1 MTVKKEKNGK
11 WSCQFY
17 YQNAQGERIK
27 KHKRGFA
34 TKKEAENWANDYIRQ
49 QSNNLDMT
57 FAAFVEIYFND
68 MENRLR
74 ENTIRSKRYI
84 VDLKLLPYFGKMK
97 MAEISAAQVR
107 DWESKMMAK
116 KNGYSQT
123 YLRTMFSQLSAI
135 FNYACNYYDLASNP
149 AKRAGTMG
157 KDHAD
162 EMNFWTRDE
171 FETFLTGVRDK
182 HMSKMAF
189 LTLYWTGLRIGELL
203 ALNFNDIDFENK
215 TLSISKSYQRIDG
228 RDIITEPKTE
238 KGKRVVTLPDFLVA
252 ELKEYTSHLYGYMA
266 TDRIFHCTKS
276 YLEHE
281 MLRGIKVSGVKRIRL
296 HDLRHSHASLLISD
310 MEQPALLVANRLGH
324 EKIQTTL
331 NTYAHLFPNQNRELA
346 DKLEEVYKEQKKDNK
361 EKGNN

>member
-1 MTVKKEKNGK
+1 
-11 WSCQFY
+11 
-17 YQNAQGERIK
+17 
-27 KHKRGFA
+27 
-34 TKKEAENWANDYIRQ
+34 
-49 QSNNLDMT
+49 
-57 FAAFVEIYFND
+57 
-68 MENRLR
+68 
-74 ENTIRSKRYI
+74 
-84 VDLKLLPYFGKMK
+84 
-97 MAEISAAQVR
+97 
-107 DWESKMMAK
+107 
-116 KNGYSQT
+116 
-123 YLRTMFSQLSAI
+123 
-135 FNYACNYYDLASNP
+135 
-149 AKRAGTMG
+149 MG